1 MLVEF
6 LGNDLSKIN
15 NELEKIQLI
24 VKPENQI
31 SAQIIEENIGISKDY
46 NNFELINALAHKNI
60 KKAFSIIQ
68 YFSQNAKN
76 HPTVVTV
83 SILFGFFSKVMKYQT
98 LSNKSQAPKALGVH
112 PYFIK
117 DYEIAARNYPMRKI
131 SGIIASIR
139 EVDLKSKGVGANL
152 SHGDILKEL
161 LIEVLK

>member
-1 MLVEF
+1 
-6 LGNDLSKIN
+6 
-15 NELEKIQLI
+15 
-24 VKPENQI
+24 
-31 SAQIIEENIGISKDY
+31 
-46 NNFELINALAHKNI
+46 
-60 KKAFSIIQ
+60 
-68 YFSQNAKN
+68 
-76 HPTVVTV
+76 
-83 SILFGFFSKVMKYQT
+83 MKYQT
-98 LSNKSQAPKALGVH
+98 LSNKSQAPKVLGVH